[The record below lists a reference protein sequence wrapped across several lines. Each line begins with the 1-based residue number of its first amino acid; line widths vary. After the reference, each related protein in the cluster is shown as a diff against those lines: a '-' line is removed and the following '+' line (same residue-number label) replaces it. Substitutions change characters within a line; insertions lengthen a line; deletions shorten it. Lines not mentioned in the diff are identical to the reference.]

1 MSNLPEDDYLYRDDD
16 YGTDII
22 ESESE
27 GTTTG
32 KFFFPTGDLP
42 KDDYYLTLAF
52 YVSSETSL
60 AYAWDADAEVEL
72 GPHLI
77 SVEKIKTED
86 EVCDVTVID
95 DDYAADDIFWG

>member
-1 MSNLPEDDYLYRDDD
+1 MSNLSEDDYLYRDDD

-22 ESESE
+22 ESASE

-42 KDDYYLTLAF
+42 KDDYYLALAF
-52 YVSSETSL
+52 YVSSEASL